1 MPTITFN
8 AFASLQK
15 KLKNKNI
22 GFANAEI
29 DIESNLSAQ
38 SFLSQMGLNKK
49 DVEVILINGKVIS
62 METIIKDGDRVAFV
76 PRFTNS
82 PNRDLPGLKIIKKAL

>member
-1 MPTITFN
+1 MSTITFN
-8 AFASLQK
+8 TFASLQK
-15 KLKNKNI
+15 KLKNKI
-22 GFANAEI
+22 IECANAEI

-38 SFLSQMGLNKK
+38 AFLFQMGLNKK

-62 METIIKDGDRVAFV
+62 IETIIKDGDRVAFV